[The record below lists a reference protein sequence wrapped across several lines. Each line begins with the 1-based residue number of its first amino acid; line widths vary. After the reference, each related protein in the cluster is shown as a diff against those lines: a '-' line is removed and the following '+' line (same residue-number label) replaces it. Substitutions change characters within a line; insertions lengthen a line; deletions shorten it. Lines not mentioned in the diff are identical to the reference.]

1 MSITRFQLRL
11 SWLCLSSTVAFG
23 AACAHDAGTG
33 DGAGGSAVGGT
44 AGTIVI
50 TPPPP
55 ALPVESP
62 CTTGSSGPRLLRR
75 LSASEFA
82 ASVRDLFGDQTAPV
96 ATVFNDA
103 PALGFRVDSNG
114 LLVRDLTGQQL
125 MDNAELVAHWA
136 VTTHLADLSTC
147 TTMDTTCRQRFIN
160 TFGKRAFRAPVS
172 NARVADYD
180 QLFAA
185 EASFSDGVE
194 AVVSAVLQSPYF
206 LYRGELGT
214 ITTSTPGTGDVAL
227 TPYEIASSLSYLLV
241 GSMPDDQLMA
251 AADASTLSTPQQI
264 DQQVQ
269 RLLSDPRSANALFR
283 FATGW
288 LELDRLNSTVK
299 DDTVFMLTDALRQDM
314 ASETRN
320 LVLDTFNTNGGLGD
334 LLTADHSFLNSS
346 LAQFYGLP
354 TGGLGAAFTK
364 VPYPASGSRDRGIL
378 AHASVLVG
386 HATAAAS
393 SPTQRGHMVR
403 TRLLCLNVPPM
414 PTNLDTALKPP
425 QQVETT
431 RQHYEQHGAV
441 EPCRTCHQMMDPIGF
456 GLEHYDAFGR
466 YRDQDS
472 GFPVDATGTLF
483 GLPGGDVSF
492 TGLGQLASVVAGRD
506 EAKTC
511 LVRYWAYAA
520 YGSASWDQD
529 ACTYAGIRQEATANA
544 FSMRSVLL
552 AIIHAPHFTR
562 RSPDK

>member
-1 MSITRFQLRL
+1 
-11 SWLCLSSTVAFG
+11 
-23 AACAHDAGTG
+23 
-33 DGAGGSAVGGT
+33 
-44 AGTIVI
+44 VI
-50 TPPPP
+50 TPPPT
-55 ALPVESP
+55 ALPTESS
-62 CTTGSSGPRLLRR
+62 CTSGSAGPRLLRR
-75 LSASEFA
+75 LSATEFA
-82 ASVRDLFGDQTAPV
+82 ASVRDLFGDGNAPV

-103 PALGFRVDSNG
+103 PVLGFRVDSNG

-125 MDNAELVAHWA
+125 MDNAEMVAHWA
-136 VTTHLADLSTC
+136 VTNHLADLSTC
-147 TTMDTTCRQRFIN
+147 TTTDATCRQRFIN
-160 TFGKRAFRAPVS
+160 TFGKRAFRAPLS
-172 NARVADYD
+172 STRVADYD
-180 QLFAA
+180 QLFVA

-194 AVVSAVLQSPYF
+194 AVVSAMLQSPYF
-206 LYRGELGT
+206 LYRGELGG
-214 ITTSTPGTGDVAL
+214 TTTNLPGGADVML
-227 TPYEIASSLSYLLV
+227 TPHEIASSLSYLLI
-241 GSMPDDQLMA
+241 GSIPDDELMA
-251 AADASTLSTPQQI
+251 AADSGSLSTPQQI
-264 DQQVQ
+264 DLQAT
-269 RLLSDPRSANALFR
+269 RLLADPRSRDAVMR

-299 DDTVFMLTDALRQDM
+299 DDTVFRLTDALRQDM

-320 LVLDTFNTNGGLGD
+320 LVIDTFNTDGGLGD
-334 LLTADHSFLNSS
+334 LLTADHSFLNLS

-364 VPYPASGSRDRGIL
+364 VPYPASGPRDRGIL
-378 AHASVLVG
+378 AQASVLVG

-425 QQVETT
+425 QQIETT
-431 RQHYEQHGAV
+431 RKHYEQHGAT

-466 YRDQDS
+466 YRDQDN
-472 GFPVDATGTLF
+472 GFTVDTTGTLT

-492 TGLGQLASVVAGRD
+492 SGLADLSSIVAGRD
-506 EAKTC
+506 EAKAC

-529 ACTYAGIRQEATANA
+529 ACTYAGIRQEAAANA
-544 FSMRSVLL
+544 FSMHSVLS

-562 RSPDK
+562 RITTPK